1 MLLCKYWSSLSI
13 DSRNIRMVTFSPLT
27 SRMTFVM
34 VKEAGGINNISLS
47 FGKQLMELT
56 KTPIY
61 SEQIKYYNYY
71 SNFIVYNKT
80 ELTS

>member
-1 MLLCKYWSSLSI
+1 
-13 DSRNIRMVTFSPLT
+13 
-27 SRMTFVM
+27 VM

-47 FGKQLMELT
+47 FGKQLMALT
-56 KTPIY
+56 STPIY